1 MKKNVMHGEARE
13 IEDIVR
19 LRPWMEDEWR
29 DMYGNFKKTKLTT
42 DYDAERNVFKFRITF
57 FS

>member
-1 MKKNVMHGEARE
+1 MHGEARE

-19 LRPWMEDEWR
+19 LRPWMEDEWKA
-29 DMYGNFKKTKLTT
+29 MYGNFKNTKLTT

-57 FS
+57 FN